1 MVCQDAHTITRYNKN
16 FTTMTTSG
24 QLPKQRQTTM
34 YDKQRLNRSFHR
46 QIPAKKS
53 GRASSSGA
61 RHWPW
66 CVWIYCSYSLM
77 SADVPSTVRCST
89 VPAVILGVGWMFCFE
104 ICSSIAPALQLALPA
119 LPLSCDCGS
128 LSAGEAFSLPCLC
141 FAAAAAV
148 EEKIAAAVR
157 RGVCLAFAW
166 AWSQWWGS
174 QVTQVEAAE
183 KCELQIFQQFLR

>member
-1 MVCQDAHTITRYNKN
+1 MSADV
-16 FTTMTTSG
+16 
-24 QLPKQRQTTM
+24 L
-34 YDKQRLNRSFHR
+34 
-46 QIPAKKS
+46 
-53 GRASSSGA
+53 
-61 RHWPW
+61 
-66 CVWIYCSYSLM
+66 

-104 ICSSIAPALQLALPA
+104 ICISIAAALQLALPA

-166 AWSQWWGS
+166 A
-174 QVTQVEAAE
+174 
-183 KCELQIFQQFLR
+183 